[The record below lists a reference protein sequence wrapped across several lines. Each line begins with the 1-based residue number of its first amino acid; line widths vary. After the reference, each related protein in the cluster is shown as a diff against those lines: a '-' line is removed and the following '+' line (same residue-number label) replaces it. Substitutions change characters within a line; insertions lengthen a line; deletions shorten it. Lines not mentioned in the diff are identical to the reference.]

1 MKRLRDSWAGRVALG
16 LALLGVSFLLLSVIC
31 RYRTGQ
37 PFPPG
42 LDLVVRG
49 LPRLDWTWVLSQGFV
64 LFLSCFFIFYLR
76 HDRRRLAYII
86 TATALLMLVRD
97 AFVLLTPVGP
107 LSGLIPLYSG
117 VAGIRNRLEFD
128 GELFFSGHAGVPFMY
143 CLLSRRHR
151 VLSLVCLA
159 VSLINGM
166 GVLLTRNH
174 YTIDVLGAFVIVP
187 TIIQLNRHFF
197 GWLDPETQTPAAA

>member
-1 MKRLRDSWAGRVALG
+1 MISKSWAARVAMSLG
-16 LALLGVSFLLLSVIC
+16 LLGLSFGLLSIIC

-37 PFPPG
+37 PFPAG
-42 LDLVVRG
+42 LDLFVRE
-49 LPRLDWTWVLSQGFV
+49 LPHLDWTWVLSQGFV
-64 LFLSCFFIFYLR
+64 LFLTGFFIYYLR

-117 VAGIRNRLEFD
+117 VAGIRNHLEYD

-151 VLSLVCLA
+151 LLSAVCFA
-159 VSLINGM
+159 VSLINGL

-197 GWLDPETQTPAAA
+197 GWLDPEPEPAR